1 MTIEEIMSP
10 FAVFFDW
17 MKNTTFY
24 LGQYPFT
31 FYDWFVWFLF
41 ASLVIG
47 VIVKIR
53 D

>member
-10 FAVFFDW
+10 FPVFFNW
-17 MKNTTFY
+17 MRNTTFY

-31 FYDWFVWFLF
+31 FYDFFIWSLF
-41 ASLVIG
+41 ASLVIY
-47 VIVKIR
+47 VIVKMR